1 MSIVSVDVDDPQR
14 RPYGGLLRLNI
25 EQKLLK
31 EAALKTALLGHIYSI
46 STTNG
51 EKGEAHQS
59 TLRGSRIPIVSL
71 DVDDPKRRTFG
82 RLRLK
87 EEQNALKEAKVT
99 TGRFFFVVWSLLQV
113 KHTNLLYRRGGL
125 RRKQT
130 SSMTLRR
137 RKALRE
143 TSLVAPLIR

>member
-14 RPYGGLLRLNI
+14 RPYGGLRLNI

-99 TGRFFFVVWSLLQV
+99 TGRFFCLLVTTTGEAHQP
-113 KHTNLLYRRGGL
+113 TLQTRR
-125 RRKQT
+125 
-130 SSMTLRR
+130 S
-137 RKALRE
+137 
-143 TSLVAPLIR
+143 